1 MSTPISDNQTT
12 IGKNYTAMQYEYTT
26 DGGFGIRQGLDVWAI
41 SNDVGYQFEY
51 ISDQGSAFSKNIPAI
66 RKLLDS
72 VEFMPIE
79 EEEPELPSF
88 MQ

>member
-1 MSTPISDNQTT
+1 
-12 IGKNYTAMQYEYTT
+12 MQYEYTI

-51 ISDQGSAFSKNIPAI
+51 ISDQGSAFSKNIPEI

-72 VEFMPIE
+72 VEYMPSMTRYQGQVLAI
-79 EEEPELPSF
+79 LGR
-88 MQ
+88 

>member
-12 IGKNYTAMQYEYTT
+12 IGKNYIAMQYEYTK
-26 DGGFGIRQGLDVWAI
+26 DSRQGLDVWAI

-51 ISDQGSAFSKNIPAI
+51 ISDQGSAFSKNIPEI

-72 VEFMPIE
+72 VEFMPFAI
-79 EEEPELPSF
+79 L
-88 MQ
+88 